1 MAEETTETP
10 RTTAASTTSTTE
22 EAATTADG
30 WTPYLSSEAAPQ
42 GHVVEL
48 EPCETRDKPCHLYVT
63 GVDIEVEVTDKLNSN
78 SWKTKPVVLMIHDI
92 FGPNSGRHRQLA
104 DEWAKRI
111 EGVVVLADCYQG
123 NGLVQEASDES
134 QQQQQQQQQPP
145 RRMGF
150 NLFTAKTLWKYA
162 SGGATAFLKEY
173 PFGTDLFPLLKDQ
186 LLPFLNKKQVE
197 KFGMVGFSWGSWVV
211 MKACADPEL
220 SKYISCACHFHP
232 SIKATETMWGGDDLH
247 LCRRVSCPQYFLVT
261 KLEPK
266 EWWPAGD
273 AEDTLMRNKNIPY
286 GSVEFSIS
294 PTEIHGFMT
303 RGSTILDKESTVAE
317 IERGVKTSTK
327 FLLKYLNS
335 GKK

>member
-1 MAEETTETP
+1 MAE
-10 RTTAASTTSTTE
+10 
-22 EAATTADG
+22 
-30 WTPYLSSEAAPQ
+30 WTPYLSNELAPQ

-63 GVDIEVEVTDKLNSN
+63 GVEDIEATDANPNCDN

-111 EGVVVLADCYQG
+111 EGVVVLVDCFQG
-123 NGLVQEASDES
+123 KGLMVQEASEDS
-134 QQQQQQQQQPP
+134 QQQKQPP

-150 NLFTAKTLWKYA
+150 NMFTAKTLWKYA
-162 SGGATAFLKEY
+162 SGGATAFLRDY
-173 PFGTDLFPLLKDQ
+173 PFDTDIFPLLVDQ
-186 LLPFLNKKQVE
+186 VLPYLTKQKEVE
-197 KFGMVGFSWGSWVV
+197 TFGMVGFSWGSWVV
-211 MKACADPEL
+211 MKACAADPEL

-232 SIKATETMWGGDDLH
+232 SIKATEIMWGGDGLH
-247 LCRRVSCPQYFLVT
+247 LCRQVSCPQYFLVT

-266 EWWPAGD
+266 DWWPEGD
-273 AEDTLMRNKNIPY
+273 AEDTLKSNKKVPY

-294 PTEIHGFMT
+294 PTETHGFMT
-303 RGSTILDKESTVAE
+303 RGSSSILDKDSTVGE

-327 FLLKYLNS
+327 FMLKHLNS
-335 GKK
+335 GRKESRV